1 MADGEGICWREWLAS
16 RITTGRVIRGEFSRW
31 GGRVRLG
38 WGMDD
43 ETRRARATGRAGERV
58 RKSKQMSKRE
68 RGRKRE
74 RKRET
79 DSVCGWCGAR
89 GVWCEAAR
97 AAHTVALD
105 EKCSQRATAAGKFTR
120 ITRAKLNGE
129 G

>member
-16 RITTGRVIRGEFSRW
+16 RITTGRVIRGGFSRW

-38 WGMDD
+38 WGMDGG
-43 ETRRARATGRAGERV
+43 EARRLGGWLARHGMAWV
-58 RKSKQMSKRE
+58 R
-68 RGRKRE
+68 
-74 RKRET
+74 
-79 DSVCGWCGAR
+79 
-89 GVWCEAAR
+89 AR

>member
-1 MADGEGICWREWLAS
+1 VADGEGICWREWLAS
-16 RITTGRVIRGEFSRW
+16 RITTGRVIRGGCSRW

-43 ETRRARATGRAGERV
+43 GEARRRARPGGWRGVAWRGAV
-58 RKSKQMSKRE
+58 R
-68 RGRKRE
+68 
-74 RKRET
+74 
-79 DSVCGWCGAR
+79 CGAVRCGAVRR
-89 GVWCEAAR
+89 GAARCGAVRCGVVWVCAR

>member
-16 RITTGRVIRGEFSRW
+16 RITTGRVIRGGFSLV
-31 GGRVRLG
+31 GVAALG
-38 WGMDD
+38 WD
-43 ETRRARATGRAGERV
+43 
-58 RKSKQMSKRE
+58 
-68 RGRKRE
+68 
-74 RKRET
+74 
-79 DSVCGWCGAR
+79 
-89 GVWCEAAR
+89 GVWTAARRGGWVGGWLARRGAAWRGMAWVRAR